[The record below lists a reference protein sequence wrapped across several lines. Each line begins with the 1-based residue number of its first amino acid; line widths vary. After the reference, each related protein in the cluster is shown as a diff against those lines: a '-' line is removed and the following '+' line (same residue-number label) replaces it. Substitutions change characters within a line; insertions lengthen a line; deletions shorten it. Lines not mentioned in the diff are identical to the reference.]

1 MQPRLC
7 DDRVGYFSVTVTD
20 YTDEGQQVKEKC
32 YITRYRLEKK
42 DPTAEI
48 SDPVKPIVYYIDP
61 ATPKKWIPW
70 FKKAIE
76 DWRKSPDFEK
86 TLQEETDRREEVR
99 MQRRAR
105 ERERERQEIEQRV
118 RAEYEQKEQA
128 ARVNWLQ
135 NLRNED
141 SDAWMQA
148 MEDPVNASAWA
159 GAKTPPKV
167 DEQALIRQGVLQAYD
182 GIKAELRRKPVFKGL
197 SEDAWDAICHKADTE
212 ANSQA
217 EWFGVFFEAA
227 GSHKSDVQEAK
238 DTAEDRAAIEAQVRA
253 KLRKG
258 EGPEDVTGAG
268 GSGQLTRKRYNA
280 MSSEERAKVS
290 PEEIDAMTQREFL
303 RKT

>member
-1 MQPRLC
+1 MVEEKVASEGLEEAPPEPPTPEKADLTPEPQEQEVVL
-7 DDRVGYFSVTVTD
+7 
-20 YTDEGQQVKEKC
+20 TDELRQ
-32 YITRYRLEKK
+32 
-42 DPTAEI
+42 
-48 SDPVKPIVYYIDP
+48 
-61 ATPKKWIPW
+61 
-70 FKKAIE
+70 KAIE

-197 SEDAWDAICHKADTE
+197 SGDAWDAICHRADTE
-212 ANSQA
+212 ANTQA

-253 KLRKG
+253 KLRTG